1 MTTKSPGPRAGD
13 EPLPRELAVSPAIG
27 PLPPIHVAPP
37 PRRTAVGL
45 LRRVAASAARLAGG
59 RATRYR
65 YRNPAGD

>member
-1 MTTKSPGPRAGD
+1 MTTKGLGPMAGA

-27 PLPPIHVAPP
+27 PLPPIPVASL

-45 LRRVAASAARLAGG
+45 LLRVAARAARLAGA

-65 YRNPAGD
+65 YRNGR